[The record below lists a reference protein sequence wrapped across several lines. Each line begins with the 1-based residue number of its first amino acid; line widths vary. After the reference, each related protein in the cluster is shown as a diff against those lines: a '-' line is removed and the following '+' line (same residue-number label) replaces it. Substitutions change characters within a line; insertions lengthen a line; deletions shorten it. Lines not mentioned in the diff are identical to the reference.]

1 MKIKK
6 CLVTGGGGFLGYGL
20 VKKLTT
26 LGYQVRTVS
35 RNRYKKLKKL
45 GVEQVIGDIKERSV
59 VERACDGVDAIFHT
73 AAKTNPW
80 GSYSE
85 FYKTNVV
92 GTENLIESAL
102 ACGVSAFIHTSS
114 PSVIAGGHDLEGV
127 DESYPFPE
135 KFHSS
140 YGETKALAEKRI
152 YAAAKRGLPVIV
164 LRPHAIWGPG
174 DTTLIPR
181 ILARADRMRQIGDG
195 ENLLDTIYIDN
206 AVDAHIRAMRKLAKD
221 NSLSGNCYFVCQGE
235 PVKLWELIDKILLW
249 SGKSITKPPLSHKK
263 AYTVACILEGFYK
276 LFKIK
281 SEPFITRYVV
291 DELATSHWF
300 SLKAIKRDL
309 GFKATV
315 SMKEGLRLTEKWFR
329 EQGNFPKK

>member
-6 CLVTGGGGFLGYGL
+6 CLVTGGGGFLGFAL
-20 VKKLTT
+20 VKKLLE

-45 GVEQVIGDIKERSV
+45 GVEQVIGNIKEPSL

-80 GSYSE
+80 GRYSD
-85 FYKTNVV
+85 FYETNVV
-92 GTENLIESAL
+92 GTENLIAAAL
-102 ACGVSAFIHTSS
+102 AAGVTAFIHTSS

-140 YGETKALAEKRI
+140 YGETKALAEQRVF
-152 YAAAKRGLPVIV
+152 AAAKGGLPAIV

-174 DTTLIPR
+174 DTTLVPR

-195 ENLLDTIYIDN
+195 KNLLDTIYIDN
-206 AVDAHIRAMRKLAKD
+206 AVDAHIKAMRKLSKKS
-221 NSLSGNCYFVCQGE
+221 SLSGNCYFVCQGE
-235 PVKLWELIDKILLW
+235 PVKLWELIDRILSW
-249 SGKSITKPPLSHKK
+249 TGKSISKKPLSHKK
-263 AYTVACILEGFYK
+263 AYTVASILEAVYK
-276 LFKIK
+276 VFRIK

-291 DELATSHWF
+291 DELSTSHWF
-300 SLKAIKRDL
+300 SLKAIERDL
-309 GFKATV
+309 GFKAAV
-315 SMKEGLRLTEKWFR
+315 SVEEGLKLTEKWV
-329 EQGNFPKK
+329 KKQYKIS